1 MGGFSTKRQ
10 LMNCEVWI
18 NAKPTAK
25 VCVQRHEGMAI
36 YQVVYITRAVGRY
49 ADDLDIVA
57 KDAGVHNLPSM
68 TIKALAI
75 EGMTKDAI
83 EQCSIFSKS
92 SFNAD
97 IRADGAP
104 IEDVKMLG
112 DDILLL
118 TA

>member
-1 MGGFSTKRQ
+1 MGRINTKRQ
-10 LMNCEVWI
+10 LKDCEVWK

-25 VCVQRHEGMAI
+25 VYVQRREGMVS
-36 YQVVYITRAVGRY
+36 YQVIYVTRAVGRY
-49 ADDLDIVA
+49 TDELNIVA

-75 EGMTKDAI
+75 KGMTKDAI

-112 DDILLL
+112 DDIMLL